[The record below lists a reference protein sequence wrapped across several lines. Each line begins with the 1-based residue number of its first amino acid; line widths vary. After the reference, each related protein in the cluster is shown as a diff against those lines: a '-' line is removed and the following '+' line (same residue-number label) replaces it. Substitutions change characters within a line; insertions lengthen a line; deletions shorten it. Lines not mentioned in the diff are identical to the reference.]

1 MATQQ
6 QPATGVEKKPVPI
19 VAYLHLPESPDDEPY
34 LWGNKCKSCGAV
46 YVGSR
51 MACSKC
57 SSSEL
62 EEVRFSNVGEIW
74 TFGVVHQSM
83 PNVPTPFVAAII
95 DLPEGASVRATVT
108 GLDPTQPD
116 PAWFGKKVQMYLEK
130 AYTNKQGD
138 DIITYKYRP
147 VEGS

>member
-1 MATQQ
+1 MTAQ
-6 QPATGVEKKPVPI
+6 QPATEVEKKTLPI
-19 VAYLHLPESPDDEPY
+19 VDYLHLPQSSEEEPY

-57 SSSEL
+57 TSQEL
-62 EEVRFSNVGEIW
+62 EQVRFSNVGEIW
-74 TFGVVHQSM
+74 TFGVVHQA
-83 PNVPTPFVAAII
+83 PPDVPTPFIAAIV

-108 GLDPTQPD
+108 GLDPNQPGRS
-116 PAWFGKKVQMYLEK
+116 WFGKKVQMYVEK
-130 AYTNKQGD
+130 AYTSKQGD

-147 VEGS
+147 VEGG